1 MKTAKEKSEN
11 DSADMVAIT
20 EAVILLAD
28 SSIYFAILLGRC
40 AMLSFP
46 VSVLVVVL
54 RRTLLKK
61 AIF

>member
-1 MKTAKEKSEN
+1 MIQQIWWR
-11 DSADMVAIT
+11 IT
-20 EAVILLAD
+20 EAVILLGD